1 MNDPIV
7 GAVLGSVRVHEHEP
21 SKENGEPD
29 AARIASA
36 LGMSDRDRARLS
48 AGSWLAVR
56 RPTFERYGRKPRLER
71 PAAGQPSRSHAAAGE
86 EVDVAAAH
94 PLLRLPST
102 RKTSYPK
109 TASAMHDCEAH
120 LVGTIAHLPTELGDE
135 RSSAFAFES

>member
-36 LGMSDRDRARLS
+36 RARLS

-86 EVDVAAAH
+86 EVDIAAAH
-94 PLLRLPST
+94 LLLRLPSL
-102 RKTSYPK
+102 RKTSHP
-109 TASAMHDCEAH
+109 
-120 LVGTIAHLPTELGDE
+120 
-135 RSSAFAFES
+135 